1 MKRNIFLIAF
11 LLFSFL
17 AFAEDPPPGPGG
29 DPGDDGGTPIGGG
42 VPIDGGLSVLLIAGA
57 SYAGKKLYDKKNKI

>member
-42 VPIDGGLSVLLIAGA
+42 VPIDGGLSVL
-57 SYAGKKLYDKKNKI
+57 